1 MFYDVWNQQWK
12 GGNEIRRMLITPVV
26 RLFFTYYRIPWGMD
40 WRFYGMPI
48 IQKHRESEMRFGDH
62 LQLRSTV
69 KSNPLGANHPVILS
83 TRRPGASLIIGDHFG
98 MTGGCLCADTK
109 ISIGNNVAI
118 GANTIVADTDFHSLN
133 IESRLE
139 HSSDGRSEPVTI
151 GDNAFIGMNCLIL
164 KGVSIGRGAVIGAG
178 SVVAG
183 EIEGGVIAH
192 GNPAKVQGRVE

>member
-1 MFYDVWNQQWK
+1 
-12 GGNEIRRMLITPVV
+12 
-26 RLFFTYYRIPWGMD
+26 
-40 WRFYGMPI
+40 
-48 IQKHRESEMRFGDH
+48 
-62 LQLRSTV
+62 
-69 KSNPLGANHPVILS
+69 
-83 TRRPGASLIIGDHFG
+83 
-98 MTGGCLCADTK
+98 MTGGCLCADIK

-118 GANTIVADTDFHSLN
+118 GANTIVADTDFHSLK

-183 EIEGGVIAH
+183 DIEGGVIAH